1 MELSLTIDQGNS
13 SAKVAVWDQSTPTV
27 LANYEALTDDV
38 ISNLIARY
46 NIDRAIYSSVA
57 EHHDQL
63 LLMLQQAGIRTME
76 LNRLTPLPIAIDYST
91 PDTLGVDRI
100 AAAVGAWSLHRG
112 REILTVD
119 AGTAITYD
127 RVTADGH
134 YIGGNIAPGIGMRLK
149 ALNQFTVQLP
159 LISGRGEV
167 RLWGNSTES
176 AMRSG
181 AVNGV
186 LAEITYYRSKL
197 PADAVIVMGGGWG
210 YELSQKLD
218 FITDY
223 QEGLVNRGLN
233 EILIYNENI

>member
-1 MELSLTIDQGNS
+1 
-13 SAKVAVWDQSTPTV
+13 
-27 LANYEALTDDV
+27 
-38 ISNLIARY
+38 
-46 NIDRAIYSSVA
+46 
-57 EHHDQL
+57 
-63 LLMLQQAGIRTME
+63 ME